1 MIDFDPFSEA
11 YFDDPFPIYQRLRD
25 EAPALYL
32 ENYDCFFLSRFEDV
46 WNAVSDPRF
55 SHRLGTT
62 SQDLLVGV
70 RPHRALSS
78 LVPPEHTALRSLL
91 APAFTPR
98 AARVLEPRARAF
110 VRSLL
115 EAADPERD
123 LDVVRDLA
131 RRLSAHVAFLLIG
144 LPLEDADAQAAQVE
158 VAFERAQGVA
168 GPTASAFAAQER
180 LRGYLASQIEARRR
194 RPGARDLLDALLGF
208 EWEGRRLPSEE
219 LVANLY
225 LLVIGGTE
233 TLPKVFAGAVHQ
245 LWRHPGQRAELA
257 RRPELADAAFWEALR
272 TEMPT
277 LMLGACAEAPVE
289 ICGGT
294 KLRPGQ
300 KLMHLWVSANHDE
313 REFPDPRRFDL
324 HRRAPRIL
332 SFNHARHR
340 CLGAHVARMEGRV
353 LLQELLARAPRYEV
367 LEERA
372 ERIRSEF
379 FRGFAALPVRLG
391 PRP

>member
-11 YFDDPFPIYQRLRD
+11 YFDDPFAVYRRLRD

-32 ENYDCFFLSRFEDV
+32 ERYDCFFLSRFQDV
-46 WNAVSDPRF
+46 WEAVSDPRF
-55 SHRLGTT
+55 SHRLGTN

-78 LVPPEHTALRSLL
+78 LVPPEHTALRSRL

-98 AARVLEPRARAF
+98 AANALEPRARGF
-110 VRSLL
+110 VRGLL
-115 EAADPERD
+115 DAADPERD

-131 RRLSAHVAFLLIG
+131 RRLSARMAFLLLG
-144 LPLEDADAQAAQVE
+144 LPEEDADAQAAQVE
-158 VAFERAQGVA
+158 VAFDRARGVA
-168 GPTASAFAAQER
+168 GPTATAFAAQER
-180 LRGYLASQIEARRR
+180 LRAYLAAQVEARRR
-194 RPGARDLLDALLGF
+194 RPGPGDLLDRLLAF
-208 EWEGRRLPSEE
+208 EWEGRRLPDEE

-245 LWRHPGQRAELA
+245 LWLHPGQRAELA
-257 RRPELADAAFWEALR
+257 AHPELADDAFQEALR

-277 LMLGACAEAPVE
+277 LMLGAIAEQAVE
-289 ICGGT
+289 LRGGT
-294 KLRPGQ
+294 KLRAGQ
-300 KLMHLWVSANHDE
+300 KVMHLWVSANHDE
-313 REFPDPRRFDL
+313 REFPDPMRFDI

-353 LLQELLARAPRYEV
+353 LLQELLARAPRYEA
-367 LEERA
+367 LPERA
-372 ERIRSEF
+372 ERLRSEF
-379 FRGFAALPVRLG
+379 FRGFASLPIRF
-391 PRP
+391 

>member
-1 MIDFDPFSEA
+1 VIGFDPFSEA
-11 YFDDPFPIYQRLRD
+11 GFDDPFELYRRLRD

-32 ENYDCFFLSRFEDV
+32 EQYDCFFLSRFQDV
-46 WNAVSDPRF
+46 WDAVCDPRF
-55 SHRLGTT
+55 SHRLGTN

-78 LVPPEHTALRSLL
+78 LVPPEHTALRGRL

-98 AARVLEPRARAF
+98 AVRALEPPARAF
-110 VRSLL
+110 ARRLL
-115 EAADPERD
+115 DEADPERD
-123 LDVVRDLA
+123 LDVVSGLA
-131 RRLSAHVAFLLIG
+131 RRLSAQVAFLLIG
-144 LPLEDADAQAAQVE
+144 LPQQDADAQAAQVE
-158 VAFERAQGVA
+158 VAFDRERGVA
-168 GPTASAFAAQER
+168 GPTRAAFAAQER
-180 LRGYLASQIEARRR
+180 LRGYLAEQVEARRR
-194 RPGARDLLDALLGF
+194 RPGPGDLLDRLLGF
-208 EWEGRRLPSEE
+208 EWEGRRLPTEE

-245 LWRHPGQRAELA
+245 LWLHPDQRALVA
-257 RRPELADAAFWEALR
+257 ARPELADDAFWEALR

-277 LMLGACAEAPVE
+277 LMLGAIAEAPVE
-289 ICGGT
+289 LRGGT

-300 KLMHLWVSANHDE
+300 KVMHLWVSANHDE
-313 REFPDPRRFDL
+313 REFPDPLRFDL
-324 HRRAPRIL
+324 RRRAPRIL

-353 LLQELLARAPRYEV
+353 LLQELLARAPCYEAIP
-367 LEERA
+367 ERA